1 MKSFVDK
8 SGQSWAVEL
17 TIGIARRVFDIG
29 QPESIS
35 KLLDDAFARFDLLW
49 LLCEQQA
56 NQRGIDQAKFDSL
69 LADEGAYVQ
78 ANDALLGAVEDFFRR
93 IGKESLALLMAK
105 SREAAQ
111 RLETLA
117 TGKVSTIDSALDQT
131 IAKAMNSVDEAIAK
145 AGN

>member
-1 MKSFVDK
+1 MRSFVDK

-29 QPESIS
+29 QPESVS
-35 KLLDDAFARFDLLW
+35 KLLDDPFARFDLLW

-56 NQRGIDQAKFDSL
+56 NQRNIDQAKFDGL

-78 ANDALLGAVEDFFRR
+78 SNDALLGAVEDFFRR
-93 IGKESLALLMAK
+93 IGKESLALLMTK

-117 TGKVSTIDSALDQT
+117 TSKVSTIDSALEKT
-131 IAKAMNSVDEAIAK
+131 ISKALESVDEAIAK
-145 AGN
+145 AGS